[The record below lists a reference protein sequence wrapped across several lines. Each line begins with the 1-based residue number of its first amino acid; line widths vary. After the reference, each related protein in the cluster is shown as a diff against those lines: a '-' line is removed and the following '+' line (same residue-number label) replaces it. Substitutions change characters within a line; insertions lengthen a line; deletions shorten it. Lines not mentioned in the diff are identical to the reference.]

1 MEDTVAMPR
10 VETRRVAVRSI
21 AFHEKA
27 CKLMLFDFKKC
38 EGLGSGFHADS
49 TVGPELDPRLAIISF

>member
-21 AFHEKA
+21 AW
-27 CKLMLFDFKKC
+27 LNVSLFEAKSQLLKWERQIHDQ
-38 EGLGSGFHADS
+38 
-49 TVGPELDPRLAIISF
+49 ISEHKIAKIEWLNDRI